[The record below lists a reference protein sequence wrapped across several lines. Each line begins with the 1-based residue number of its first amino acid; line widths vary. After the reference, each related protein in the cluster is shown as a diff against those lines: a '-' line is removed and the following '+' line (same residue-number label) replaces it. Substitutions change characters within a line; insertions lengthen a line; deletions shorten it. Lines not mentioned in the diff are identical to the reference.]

1 MNDLKIPLFDSFSGG
16 LTEDNYGNLKYEKFD
31 EKGNKNTITINHQHR
46 SGRRSISKIEVII
59 EESKE
64 IKGKIIANLI
74 ENVDDQSQKRN
85 NYRVCICF

>member
-16 LTEDNYGNLKYEKFD
+16 LTEDNYGNLKYEK
-31 EKGNKNTITINHQHR
+31 GNKNTITLNHQHR
-46 SGRRSISKIEVII
+46 PGRRSISKIEFII